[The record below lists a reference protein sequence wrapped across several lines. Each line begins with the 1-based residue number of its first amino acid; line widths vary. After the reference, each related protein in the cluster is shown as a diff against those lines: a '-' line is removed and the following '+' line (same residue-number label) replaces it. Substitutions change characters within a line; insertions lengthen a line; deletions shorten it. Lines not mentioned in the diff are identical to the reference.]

1 MSTGTDGR
9 ASAGSRDGALGR
21 RVVIGVA
28 VAFLVAVVVLPL
40 AIVILQALRDG
51 PVAYVRALMDPDTRS
66 AIALTL
72 GTVAVAVPLNV
83 VFGVAV
89 AWAVTKQDVPGRRTL
104 LALVDVP
111 FAVSPVVAGM
121 AFVLVLGRHTPVG
134 GWLAEHGLQVIFA
147 FPGIA
152 LATTFVTLPI
162 VARELVPLMEAQGRD
177 RELAAV
183 ALGASGWQ
191 TLKWV
196 TLPAIRPA
204 LVYGTVLCTA
214 RAAGEFGAVS
224 VVSGHIRGRTNTL
237 PLHVEALYN
246 EYQFSAAFAVA
257 TLLVGVA
264 ALTIVAKRFTEGP
277 HASAARG
284 GREP

>member
-1 MSTGTDGR
+1 MSHGTRG
-9 ASAGSRDGALGR
+9 LGR
-21 RVVIGVA
+21 RVTIGVA

-40 AIVILQALRDG
+40 GVVLAQALRDG
-51 PVAYVRALMDPDTRS
+51 PAMYVQAILDPDTRS
-66 AIALTL
+66 AIGLTL
-72 GTVAVAVPLNV
+72 ATVAVAVPLNV
-83 VFGVAV
+83 MFGIAV
-89 AWAVTKQDVPGRRTL
+89 AWAVTKHHVPGRRTL
-104 LALVDVP
+104 LTLVDVP

-121 AFVLVLGRHTPVG
+121 ALVLVLGRHTPVG

-152 LATTFVTLPI
+152 IATTFVTLPI
-162 VARELVPLMEAQGRD
+162 VARELIPLMEAQGRD
-177 RELAAV
+177 RELAAA

-191 TLKWV
+191 TLRWV

-204 LVYGTVLCTA
+204 LVYGTILCTA

-257 TLLVGVA
+257 TLLVAIA
-264 ALTIVAKRFTEGP
+264 ALTLVAKRLTEPSHGDHTP
-277 HASAARG
+277 
-284 GREP
+284 

>member
-1 MSTGTDGR
+1 MSER
-9 ASAGSRDGALGR
+9 RSAYEGSALGR
-21 RVVIGVA
+21 RVAIGVV
-28 VAFLVAVVVLPL
+28 VAFLGAVVVLPL
-40 AIVILQALRDG
+40 GIVIVQALRDG
-51 PVAYVRALMDPDTRS
+51 PAAYLRALVDPDTRS

-83 VFGVAV
+83 AFGVAV
-89 AWAVTKQDVPGRRTL
+89 AWVVTKQDVPGRRTL

-111 FAVSPVVAGM
+111 LAVSPVVAGM
-121 AFVLVLGRHTPVG
+121 ALVLVLGRHAPVG

-152 LATTFVTLPI
+152 IATTFVTLPI
-162 VARELVPLMEAQGRD
+162 VARELVPSMEAQGRD

-191 TLKWV
+191 ALRWV

-204 LVYGTVLCTA
+204 LVYGIVLCTA

-224 VVSGHIRGRTNTL
+224 VVSGRIRGRTNTL
-237 PLHVEALYN
+237 PLHVEGLYD

-264 ALTIVAKRFTEGP
+264 AMTIVAKRLTEGS
-277 HASAARG
+277 H
-284 GREP
+284 GRTEP

>member
-1 MSTGTDGR
+1 MSER
-9 ASAGSRDGALGR
+9 RSAYEGSALGR
-21 RVVIGVA
+21 RVAIGVV
-28 VAFLVAVVVLPL
+28 VAFMGAVVVLPL
-40 AIVILQALRDG
+40 GIVILQALRDG
-51 PVAYVRALMDPDTRS
+51 PAAYVRALVDPDTRS

-83 VFGVAV
+83 GFGVAV

-121 AFVLVLGRHTPVG
+121 ALVLVLGRHTPIG
-134 GWLAEHGLQVIFA
+134 GWLTEHGLQVIFA

-152 LATTFVTLPI
+152 IATTFVTLPI
-162 VARELVPLMEAQGRD
+162 VARELVPLMEVQGRD

-204 LVYGTVLCTA
+204 LVYGIVLCTA

-264 ALTIVAKRFTEGP
+264 AITIVAKRFAEGS
-277 HASAARG
+277 H
-284 GREP
+284 GRTDP

>member
-1 MSTGTDGR
+1 MSAPSTTPARG
-9 ASAGSRDGALGR
+9 AGALGR
-21 RVVIGVA
+21 RVAIGVA
-28 VAFLVAVVVLPL
+28 VVFLGAVVVLPL
-40 AIVILQALRDG
+40 GIVLLQALQDG
-51 PVAYVRALMDPDTRS
+51 PVAYVRALVDPDTRS

-83 VFGVAV
+83 IFGVAL
-89 AWAVTKQDVPGRRTL
+89 AWAVTKHDMPGRRTL
-104 LALVDVP
+104 LTLVDVP

-191 TLKWV
+191 TLRWV

-204 LVYGTVLCTA
+204 LVYGTILCTA

-257 TLLVGVA
+257 TLLVGIA
-264 ALTIVAKRFTEGP
+264 AITIVAKRFAERP
-277 HASAARG
+277 HG
-284 GREP
+284 EP

>member
-1 MSTGTDGR
+1 MSER
-9 ASAGSRDGALGR
+9 RSAYEGSALGR
-21 RVVIGVA
+21 RVAIGVV
-28 VAFLVAVVVLPL
+28 VAFLGAVVVLPL
-40 AIVILQALRDG
+40 GIVILQALRDG
-51 PVAYVRALMDPDTRS
+51 PAAYVRALVDPDTRS

-191 TLKWV
+191 TLRWV

-264 ALTIVAKRFTEGP
+264 AITIVAKRFAEG
-277 HASAARG
+277 SQGERG
-284 GREP
+284 EP

>member
-1 MSTGTDGR
+1 MSGR
-9 ASAGSRDGALGR
+9 RSAYEGSALGR
-21 RVVIGVA
+21 RVAIGVV
-28 VAFLVAVVVLPL
+28 VAFLGAVVVLPL
-40 AIVILQALRDG
+40 GIVILQALRDG
-51 PVAYVRALMDPDTRS
+51 PAAYVRALVDPDTRS

-72 GTVAVAVPLNV
+72 GTVALAVPLNV

-89 AWAVTKQDVPGRRTL
+89 AWAVTKHDVPGRRTL

-121 AFVLVLGRHTPVG
+121 ALVLVLGRHTPIG
-134 GWLAEHGLQVIFA
+134 GWLTEHGLQVIFA

-152 LATTFVTLPI
+152 IATTFVTLPI

-204 LVYGTVLCTA
+204 LVYGIVLCTA

-264 ALTIVAKRFTEGP
+264 AITIVAKRFAEGSHGRTEP
-277 HASAARG
+277 
-284 GREP
+284 

>member
-1 MSTGTDGR
+1 MSER
-9 ASAGSRDGALGR
+9 RSAYEGSALGR
-21 RVVIGVA
+21 RVAIGVV
-28 VAFLVAVVVLPL
+28 VAFLGAVVVLPL
-40 AIVILQALRDG
+40 GIVIVQALRDG
-51 PVAYVRALMDPDTRS
+51 PAAYLRALVDPDTRS

-83 VFGVAV
+83 AFGVAV
-89 AWAVTKQDVPGRRTL
+89 AWVVTKQDVPGRRTL

-111 FAVSPVVAGM
+111 LAVSPVVAGM
-121 AFVLVLGRHTPVG
+121 ALVLVLGRHAPVG

-152 LATTFVTLPI
+152 IATTFVTLPI
-162 VARELVPLMEAQGRD
+162 VARELVPSMEAQGRD

-191 TLKWV
+191 TLRWV

-204 LVYGTVLCTA
+204 LLYGIVLCTA

-224 VVSGHIRGRTNTL
+224 VVSGRIRGRTNTL
-237 PLHVEALYN
+237 PLHVEALYD

-264 ALTIVAKRFTEGP
+264 AMTIVAKRLAEGSHGRTEP
-277 HASAARG
+277 
-284 GREP
+284 

>member
-1 MSTGTDGR
+1 MSTR
-9 ASAGSRDGALGR
+9 WAAVPSGSALGR
-21 RVVIGVA
+21 RVAIGVA
-28 VAFLVAVVVLPL
+28 VAFLLAVVVLPL
-40 AIVILQALRDG
+40 GIVLAQALRDG
-51 PVAYVRALMDPDTRS
+51 PMTYVRALADPDTRS
-66 AIALTL
+66 AIGLTL
-72 GTVAVAVPLNV
+72 ATVGVAVPLNV
-83 VFGVAV
+83 IFGIAV
-89 AWAVTKQDVPGRRTL
+89 AWAVTKHHVPGRRTL
-104 LALVDVP
+104 LTLVDVP

-121 AFVLVLGRHTPVG
+121 ALVLVLGRHTPVG
-134 GWLAEHGLQVIFA
+134 GWLTEHGLQVIFA

-152 LATTFVTLPI
+152 IATTFVTLPI
-162 VARELVPLMEAQGRD
+162 VARELIPLMEAQGRD

-191 TLKWV
+191 TLEWV

-204 LVYGTVLCTA
+204 LVYGTILCTA

-257 TLLVGVA
+257 TLLVALA
-264 ALTIVAKRFTEGP
+264 AVTIVAKRVTEP
-277 HASAARG
+277 HG
-284 GREP
+284 DREP

>member
-1 MSTGTDGR
+1 MSTKVHGE
-9 ASAGSRDGALGR
+9 GAIGR
-21 RVVIGVA
+21 RLAIGVA
-28 VAFLVAVVVLPL
+28 VVFLMAVVVLPL
-40 AIVILQALRDG
+40 GIVLVQALRDG
-51 PVAYVRALMDPDTRS
+51 PAAYVRALVDPHTRS
-66 AIALTL
+66 AIWLTL
-72 GTVAVAVPLNV
+72 ATVGVAVPLNV

-89 AWAVTKQDVPGRRTL
+89 AWAVTKHDMPGRRTL
-104 LALVDVP
+104 LTLVDVP

-121 AFVLVLGRHTPVG
+121 AFVLVLGRHTAVG

-204 LVYGTVLCTA
+204 LVYGMVLCTA

-264 ALTIVAKRFTEGP
+264 ALTIVAKRFAEGP
-277 HASAARG
+277 PGHEEHES
-284 GREP
+284 

>member
-1 MSTGTDGR
+1 MSER
-9 ASAGSRDGALGR
+9 RSAYEGSALGR
-21 RVVIGVA
+21 RVAIGVV
-28 VAFLVAVVVLPL
+28 VAFLGAVVVLPL
-40 AIVILQALRDG
+40 GIVILQALRDG
-51 PVAYVRALMDPDTRS
+51 PAAYVRALVDPDTRS

-72 GTVAVAVPLNV
+72 GTVVVAVPLNV

-121 AFVLVLGRHTPVG
+121 ALVLVLGRHTPIG
-134 GWLAEHGLQVIFA
+134 GWLTEHGLQVIFA

-152 LATTFVTLPI
+152 IATTFVTLPI

-204 LVYGTVLCTA
+204 LVYGIVLCTA

-264 ALTIVAKRFTEGP
+264 AITIVAKRFAEGSHGRTEP
-277 HASAARG
+277 
-284 GREP
+284 

>member
-1 MSTGTDGR
+1 MS
-9 ASAGSRDGALGR
+9 GSTSGGWPRRVAIGVVVAFIGAL
-21 RVVIGVA
+21 
-28 VAFLVAVVVLPL
+28 VVLPL
-40 AIVILQALRDG
+40 GIVILQALRDG
-51 PVAYVRALMDPDTRS
+51 PVAYARALVDPDTRS

-83 VFGVAV
+83 IFGVAV

-204 LVYGTVLCTA
+204 LVYGTILCTA

-237 PLHVEALYN
+237 SLHVEALYN

-257 TLLVGVA
+257 TLLVGIA
-264 ALTIVAKRFTEGP
+264 AVTIVAKRFTEGP
-277 HASAARG
+277 QARDERAANAAAAAAAG
-284 GREP
+284 EP

>member
-1 MSTGTDGR
+1 MSER
-9 ASAGSRDGALGR
+9 RSAYEGSALGR
-21 RVVIGVA
+21 RVAIGVV
-28 VAFLVAVVVLPL
+28 VAFLGAVVVLPL
-40 AIVILQALRDG
+40 GIVIVQALRDG
-51 PVAYVRALMDPDTRS
+51 PAAYLRALVDPDTRS

-83 VFGVAV
+83 AFGVAV
-89 AWAVTKQDVPGRRTL
+89 AGVVTKQDVPGRRTL

-111 FAVSPVVAGM
+111 LAVSPVVAGM
-121 AFVLVLGRHTPVG
+121 ALVLVLGRHAPVG

-152 LATTFVTLPI
+152 IATTFVTLPI
-162 VARELVPLMEAQGRD
+162 VARELVPSMEAQGRD

-191 TLKWV
+191 TLRWV

-204 LVYGTVLCTA
+204 LLYGIVLCTA

-224 VVSGHIRGRTNTL
+224 VVSGRIRGRTNTL
-237 PLHVEALYN
+237 PLHVEALYD

-264 ALTIVAKRFTEGP
+264 AMTIVAKRLAEGSHGRTEP
-277 HASAARG
+277 
-284 GREP
+284 

>member
-1 MSTGTDGR
+1 MSAPVRISSSG
-9 ASAGSRDGALGR
+9 AGAVGR
-21 RVVIGVA
+21 RVAIGVA
-28 VAFLVAVVVLPL
+28 VAFIGAVVVLPL
-40 AIVILQALRDG
+40 GIVLLQALRDG
-51 PVAYVRALMDPDTRS
+51 PVAYVRALVDPDTRS

-83 VFGVAV
+83 IFGVAL
-89 AWAVTKQDVPGRRTL
+89 AWAVTKHDLPGRRTL
-104 LALVDVP
+104 LTLVDVP

-121 AFVLVLGRHTPVG
+121 AFVLVLGRHTAVG

-191 TLKWV
+191 TLRWV

-204 LVYGTVLCTA
+204 LVYGTILCTA

-257 TLLVGVA
+257 TLLVGIA
-264 ALTIVAKRFTEGP
+264 AITIVAKRFTERP
-277 HASAARG
+277 HGES
-284 GREP
+284 

>member
-1 MSTGTDGR
+1 MSERSMSERNMSKVRSSYEG
-9 ASAGSRDGALGR
+9 GALGR
-21 RVVIGVA
+21 RLVIGVV
-28 VAFLVAVVVLPL
+28 VAFLGAVVVLPL
-40 AIVILQALRDG
+40 GIVILQALRDG
-51 PVAYVRALMDPDTRS
+51 PAAYGRALVDPDTQS

-89 AWAVTKQDVPGRRTL
+89 AWAVTKQDIPGRRTL

-121 AFVLVLGRHTPVG
+121 ALVLVLGRHTPIG
-134 GWLAEHGLQVIFA
+134 GWLTEHGLQVIFA

-191 TLKWV
+191 TLAWV

-204 LVYGTVLCTA
+204 LVYGIVLCTA

-264 ALTIVAKRFTEGP
+264 AMTIVAKRFAEGP
-277 HASAARG
+277 Q
-284 GREP
+284 GRTEP

>member
-1 MSTGTDGR
+1 MSER
-9 ASAGSRDGALGR
+9 RSAYEGSALGR
-21 RVVIGVA
+21 RVAIGVV
-28 VAFLVAVVVLPL
+28 VAFLGAVVVLPL
-40 AIVILQALRDG
+40 GIVIVQALRDG
-51 PVAYVRALMDPDTRS
+51 PAAYLRALVDPDTRS

-83 VFGVAV
+83 AFGVAV
-89 AWAVTKQDVPGRRTL
+89 AWVVTKQDVPGRRTL

-111 FAVSPVVAGM
+111 LAVSPVVAGM
-121 AFVLVLGRHTPVG
+121 ALVLVLGRHAPVG

-152 LATTFVTLPI
+152 IATAFVTLPI
-162 VARELVPLMEAQGRD
+162 VARELVPSMEAQGRD

-191 TLKWV
+191 TLRWV

-204 LVYGTVLCTA
+204 LLYGIVLCTA

-224 VVSGHIRGRTNTL
+224 VVSGRIRGRTNTL
-237 PLHVEALYN
+237 PLHVEALYD
-246 EYQFSAAFAVA
+246 EYQFAAAFAVA

-264 ALTIVAKRFTEGP
+264 AMTIVAKRLAEGSHGRTEP
-277 HASAARG
+277 
-284 GREP
+284 

>member
-1 MSTGTDGR
+1 M
-9 ASAGSRDGALGR
+9 SAGASGIGRPPGSALER
-21 RVVIGVA
+21 RVTIGVA

-40 AIVILQALRDG
+40 GIVLAQALRDG
-51 PVAYVRALMDPDTRS
+51 PMTYVRALADPDTRS
-66 AIALTL
+66 AIGLTL
-72 GTVAVAVPLNV
+72 ATVAVAVPLNV
-83 VFGVAV
+83 IFGIAV
-89 AWAVTKQDVPGRRTL
+89 AWAVTKHHVPGRRTL
-104 LALVDVP
+104 LTLVDVP

-121 AFVLVLGRHTPVG
+121 ALVLVLGRHTPVG
-134 GWLAEHGLQVIFA
+134 GWLTEHGLQVIFA

-152 LATTFVTLPI
+152 IATTFVTLPI
-162 VARELVPLMEAQGRD
+162 VARELIPLMEAQGRD

-191 TLKWV
+191 TLEWV

-204 LVYGTVLCTA
+204 LVYGTILCTA

-257 TLLVGVA
+257 TLLVAIA
-264 ALTIVAKRFTEGP
+264 AVTIVAKRVTEP
-277 HASAARG
+277 HG
-284 GREP
+284 DREP

>member
-1 MSTGTDGR
+1 MSER
-9 ASAGSRDGALGR
+9 RSAYEGSALGR
-21 RVVIGVA
+21 RVAIGV
-28 VAFLVAVVVLPL
+28 VLAFLGAVVVLPL
-40 AIVILQALRDG
+40 GIVILQALRDG
-51 PVAYVRALMDPDTRS
+51 PAAYVRALVDPDTRS

-72 GTVAVAVPLNV
+72 GTVVVAVPLNV

-121 AFVLVLGRHTPVG
+121 ALVLVLGRHTPIG
-134 GWLAEHGLQVIFA
+134 GWLTEHGLQVIFA

-152 LATTFVTLPI
+152 IATTFVTLPI

-204 LVYGTVLCTA
+204 LVYGIVLCTA

-264 ALTIVAKRFTEGP
+264 AITIVAKRFAEGS
-277 HASAARG
+277 H
-284 GREP
+284 GRT

>member
-1 MSTGTDGR
+1 MSER
-9 ASAGSRDGALGR
+9 RSAYEGSALGR
-21 RVVIGVA
+21 RVAIGV
-28 VAFLVAVVVLPL
+28 VLAFLGAVVVLPL
-40 AIVILQALRDG
+40 GIVILQALRDG
-51 PVAYVRALMDPDTRS
+51 PAAYVRALVDPDTRS

-72 GTVAVAVPLNV
+72 GTVALAVPLNV

-121 AFVLVLGRHTPVG
+121 ALVLVLGRHTPIG
-134 GWLAEHGLQVIFA
+134 GWLTEHGLQVIFA

-152 LATTFVTLPI
+152 IATTFVTLPI

-204 LVYGTVLCTA
+204 LVYGIVLCTA

-264 ALTIVAKRFTEGP
+264 AITIVAKRFAEGSHGRTEP
-277 HASAARG
+277 
-284 GREP
+284 

>member
-1 MSTGTDGR
+1 MIASTR
-9 ASAGSRDGALGR
+9 GSALGR
-21 RVVIGVA
+21 RVAIGMA
-28 VAFLVAVVVLPL
+28 VAFLGAVVVLPL
-40 AIVILQALRDG
+40 GIVIFQALRDG
-51 PVAYVRALMDPDTRS
+51 PVAYGRALVDPDTRA

-89 AWAVTKQDVPGRRTL
+89 AWAVTKQEVPGRRTL

-134 GWLAEHGLQVIFA
+134 GWLTEHGLQIIFA

-191 TLKWV
+191 TLQWV

-264 ALTIVAKRFTEGP
+264 AITIVAKRFAEGP
-277 HASAARG
+277 HASHG
-284 GREP
+284 GQAP